1 MGKESKY
8 QIQHKNAQNPRIHQA
23 HSSMNFQQ
31 QNHTRKKDPYIER
44 KKKMELSPNYTQSI
58 THKIEE
64 NQAELNNKQSKPQ
77 NL

>member
-1 MGKESKY
+1 
-8 QIQHKNAQNPRIHQA
+8 
-23 HSSMNFQQ
+23 
-31 QNHTRKKDPYIER
+31 
-44 KKKMELSPNYTQSI
+44 MELSPNYTQSI